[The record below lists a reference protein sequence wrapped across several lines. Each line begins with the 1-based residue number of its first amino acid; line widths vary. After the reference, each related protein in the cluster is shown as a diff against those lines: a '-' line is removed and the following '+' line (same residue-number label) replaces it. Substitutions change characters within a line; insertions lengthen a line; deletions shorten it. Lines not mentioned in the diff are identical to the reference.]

1 MKQVFTP
8 KAKETY
14 ASQQKALRE
23 KAEAIEKRLNM
34 PSNPAPTLRPKGI
47 VQSKSHEKV
56 RNNLRQQ
63 RVDIFKELDVM
74 RKEKQQRINASISK
88 GKTI

>member
-1 MKQVFTP
+1 MKQAFTP
-8 KAKETY
+8 MAGQTY
-14 ASQQKALRE
+14 ASQQKALRA

-34 PSNPAPTLRPKGI
+34 PSNPMPVLRPKGI
-47 VQSKSHEKV
+47 IQAKSHEKV

-74 RKEKQQRINASISK
+74 KKEKQQRLNASKSK

>member
-1 MKQVFTP
+1 MKQAFNP
-8 KAKETY
+8 KAGETY
-14 ASQQKALRE
+14 ASQQEALRA

-34 PSNPAPTLRPKGI
+34 PSNPAMAPRPKGI
-47 VQSKSHEKV
+47 VQAKSHEKV

-74 RKEKQQRINASISK
+74 QKEQQQRLNASKDK
-88 GKTI
+88 GKKI